1 MPEEQRRPIL
11 VANGI
16 NVFFLLVIP
25 ILILIE
31 TIAPNSDPNIREFSL
46 LLMILVVII
55 SLIHLFISYL
65 GLTHL
70 SRLLFVVDFPLVIF
84 LFPALSGNVGEQDL
98 FWFPYLVAAFS
109 IIPQLVLTIRYER
122 VLYLLGM
129 LYMLVLLYFSVEI
142 LLSSILQ
149 QSPVVQTAQKYKFY
163 YLRSLLSVWVI
174 INVPF
179 TYLKW
184 LLMKREKELGQLRDQ
199 VKNN

>member
-16 NVFFLLVIP
+16 NVFFLLIIP
-25 ILILIE
+25 VFVLIE
-31 TIAPNSDPNIREFSL
+31 TVAPNSDPNIREFSL

-70 SRLLFVVDFPLVIF
+70 SRILFVIDFPLVIF
-84 LFPALSGNVGEQDL
+84 LFPALSGHVGEQDL

-109 IIPQLVLTIRYER
+109 VIPQLVLTLRYER
-122 VLYLLGM
+122 LLYILGM
-129 LYMLVLLYFSVEI
+129 IYMLVLVYFSLEI

-149 QSPVVQTAQKYKFY
+149 QSPVVNSAQKYKFY
-163 YLRSLLSVWVI
+163 YLRSLISVWLI

-179 TYLKW
+179 TYIKW
-184 LLMKREKELGQLRDQ
+184 LLMKREMELSRLKESMT
-199 VKNN
+199 NN